1 MSSLIINDLQLE
13 YIILR
18 GDIEES
24 LFSCGYNGEK
34 SKDLYSAAKDRIS
47 RIAII
52 STCFK
57 KYFHEIK
64 NKRRHKEES
73 FVLFFYLP

>member
-1 MSSLIINDLQLE
+1 MSALIINDLQLE

-24 LFSCGYNGEK
+24 LFSYGYNGEK

-47 RIAII
+47 NAII

-57 KYFHEIK
+57 KQLHEIK
-64 NKRRHKEES
+64 NKRRHKEDS

>member
-1 MSSLIINDLQLE
+1 MSFLIINDLQLE

-24 LFSCGYNGEK
+24 LFSYGYNGEK
-34 SKDLYSAAKDRIS
+34 SKDLHLAAKDRIS
-47 RIAII
+47 NAII

-57 KYFHEIK
+57 KHFHEIK

>member
-13 YIILR
+13 YIILL

-24 LFSCGYNGEK
+24 LFSYGYNGEK

-47 RIAII
+47 NAII

-57 KYFHEIK
+57 KQFHEIK